1 YLRLNLNQTEPW
13 RARRTLSEE
22 VSKGK
27 RIMRFLEL
35 VEKKTRATMNAVW
48 KRPPI
53 T

>member
-27 RIMRFLEL
+27 DSLEL
-35 VEKKTRATMNAVW
+35 EKKTRATMNAVW
-48 KRPPI
+48 KRPQI
-53 T
+53 A